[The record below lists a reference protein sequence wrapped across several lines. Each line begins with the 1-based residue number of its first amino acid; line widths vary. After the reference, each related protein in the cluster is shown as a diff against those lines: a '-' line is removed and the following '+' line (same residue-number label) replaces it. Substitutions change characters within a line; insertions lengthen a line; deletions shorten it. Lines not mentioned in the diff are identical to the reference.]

1 MRAGQQ
7 GQEESPEARARR
19 EEREARQREEARNGK
34 TGFSRNEARSFLRT
48 YADDQK
54 KALQLRPRNDAVRG
68 KDW

>member
-1 MRAGQQ
+1 MEKMIRLQAANKGEPKDQEGQQ
-7 GQEESPEARARR
+7 SEDTGDEAN
-19 EEREARQREEARNGK
+19 EA

-54 KALQLRPRNDAVRG
+54 KAQILRPRDPAANG

>member
-1 MRAGQQ
+1 MAES
-7 GQEESPEARARR
+7 QENEA
-19 EEREARQREEARNGK
+19 

-54 KALQLRPRNDAVRG
+54 KAMIVRPRDEPVRG